1 MSGEN
6 WDPSWRAGR
15 DLYRD
20 VWMVSQQ
27 AWFAEVVTRRF
38 APHAAIAGW
47 LITNEM
53 PIYGGSASIDEITS
67 WARIMVQAVR
77 AGGGTQPVS
86 LGDGAW
92 GIEVTGTDNGY
103 SLRSLSA
110 LVDFQGPHAYPMSD
124 DVVRQSLTAA
134 FVCEMAG
141 SFGRP
146 VVLEEFGVTSDFVSD
161 ENGAHYYRQVLH
173 SSLIAGATGWM
184 AWNNCDYDDLRAQD
198 PYRHHPFELH
208 FGLTDAQGKPKA
220 QLHELAR
227 FAKLVDELKEP
238 GWTTVAG
245 DVSIVVPEHFE
256 RVLPFTTDE
265 YRQDIRDNLAQA
277 YVVAREA
284 DLPVSM
290 VRELDG
296 LGDTAKLILL
306 PSTKML
312 MAPTADRLAELAEGG
327 ATVYL
332 SYFAGSTRTQRGPW
346 VPWLNEL
353 FGLRQS
359 LQYGLTNPIEVS
371 EVSLTFA
378 TGLGDISSGDTLRFK
393 VAGNESSR
401 SYLPVEA
408 EGAEVLATDQDGRP
422 ALLRRR
428 VGRGSMIFCTYP
440 IEHMAARTARANPED
455 TWRLYAALS
464 IEAGVERAL
473 SISDP
478 RVMVGSLVS
487 GDQEIAVVVNLS
499 GDHVVA
505 QLATGGATFSTR
517 RSGDIVKEATL
528 APFEVQILY
537 RRSV

>member
-1 MSGEN
+1 
-6 WDPSWRAGR
+6 
-15 DLYRD
+15 
-20 VWMVSQQ
+20 MVSQQ